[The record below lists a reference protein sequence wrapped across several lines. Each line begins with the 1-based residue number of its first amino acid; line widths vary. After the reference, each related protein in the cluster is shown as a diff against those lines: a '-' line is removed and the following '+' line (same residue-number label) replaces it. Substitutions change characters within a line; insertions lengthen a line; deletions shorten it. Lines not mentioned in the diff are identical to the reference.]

1 MLINLTAARKS
12 GNPTTFNVVDSDGAA
27 VNLTSLG
34 ATVVTV
40 EVCGPLI
47 NNGSGVK
54 IDSDSSDVEFSAATI
69 SIKFGRLNLRASQLI
84 YYPKISYVTAANTEK
99 QVIAGEGYNTEIKLK
114 VVC

>member
-1 MLINLTAARKS
+1 MVVNLTAARNS
-12 GNPTTFNVVDSDGAA
+12 GNLTTFNVVDSDGVA
-27 VNLTSLG
+27 VNLTTLG

-47 NNGSGVK
+47 NSGSGVK
-54 IDSDSSDVEFSAATI
+54 IDSGSSDVEFLGDTV
-69 SIKFGRLNLRASQLI
+69 SIKFGRLNLRASQTL